1 MNNNVVVNKEVQ
13 PRKLGIR
20 IAEGKARISALLT
33 ASDTLSDRLEIEDT
47 QLIQRYRDRLTHDKH
62 LLDEPKDRKLCAK
75 LIKLFNIELKAREA
89 RAPHER
95 FLQKELG

>member
-1 MNNNVVVNKEVQ
+1 MNNNVVNKEVQ
-13 PRKLGIR
+13 PRNLR
-20 IAEGKARISALLT
+20 IKIAQGKARMRALLT
-33 ASDTLSDRLEIEDT
+33 ASTNLSDRLDVEDEA
-47 QLIQRYRDRLTHDKH
+47 LIQRYRDRLTHDKH